1 MRGVR
6 AFLVLIVLLAGCSG
20 TGDTGETAA
29 PTSTAS
35 PTTTQTAAAGEID
48 ASFDVG
54 GHKLHLTCQG
64 SGSPTVV
71 YLHGL
76 SHAPGDASGAS
87 AASLPSLISAKYRF
101 CGYDRANTG
110 SSDKVPGPL
119 TGKTSVADL
128 HRLLQAA
135 QIKPPYVLLGASFG
149 GLIAYIYADTYP
161 KEVTGMLLLDAA
173 FPDELD
179 LERYFPKDERA
190 THDEWQDMEE
200 QIDELG
206 AYQDAYALIGK
217 EPAIPVTYLRAT
229 QSELWSGPAAFEAAV
244 PKAIAKYIDR
254 FSPGV
259 VREVESPHYMEA
271 AVPDRIVQELGKVI
285 ASS

>member
-1 MRGVR
+1 MMRRVI
-6 AFLVLIVLLAGCSG
+6 AMMVLTVLLASCSG
-20 TGDTGETAA
+20 AGDDGST
-29 PTSTAS
+29 TAS
-35 PTTTQTAAAGEID
+35 PTTTPAAAGEID
-48 ASFDVG
+48 ATFDVG
-54 GHKLHLTCQG
+54 GHKLHLNCQG

-87 AASLPSLISAKYRF
+87 AGQLPSLVAAKHRF

-110 SSDKVPGPL
+110 SSDKVTGPL

-135 QIKPPYVLLGASFG
+135 QIRPPYVLLGASFG
-149 GLIAYIYADTYP
+149 GLVAYIYAVTYP

-173 FPDELD
+173 FPDEFA
-179 LERYFPKDERA
+179 LERLFPEDERL

-206 AYQDAYALIGK
+206 AYQEAYALIGK

-229 QSELWSGPAAFEAAV
+229 QSDLWTGPPAYEAAV
-244 PKAIAKYIDR
+244 PKSIARYIDR
-254 FSPGV
+254 FTPGV
-259 VREVESPHYMEA
+259 VRDVESPHYMEA
-271 AVPDRIVQELGKVI
+271 AVPDRIVQELDKVI
-285 ASS
+285 VSP

>member
-1 MRGVR
+1 MMRR
-6 AFLVLIVLLAGCSG
+6 LVAMMVLTVVLASCSG
-20 TGDTGETAA
+20 ADDDGSAA
-29 PTSTAS
+29 PSPTSS
-35 PTTTQTAAAGEID
+35 PTTTQAAGAID
-48 ASFDVG
+48 ATFDVG
-54 GHKLHLTCQG
+54 GHKLHLYCEGT
-64 SGSPTVV
+64 GSPTVV

-87 AASLPSLISAKYRF
+87 AGQLPSLVSTKQRF

-149 GLIAYIYADTYP
+149 GLVAYSYAVTYP
-161 KEVTGMLLLDAA
+161 KEVTGMVLLDAA
-173 FPDELD
+173 FPDEFA
-179 LERYFPKDERA
+179 LERLFPKDERL
-190 THDEWQDMEE
+190 THDQWQDMEE

-206 AYQDAYALIGK
+206 AYQEAYALIGK

-229 QSELWSGPAAFEAAV
+229 QSDLWTGPPAYEAAV
-244 PKAIAKYIDR
+244 PKAIARYIDR

-271 AVPDRIVQELGKVI
+271 AVPDRIVQELDKVI
-285 ASS
+285 ANP

>member
-6 AFLVLIVLLAGCSG
+6 AVLVLMVLLAGCSG
-20 TGDTGETAA
+20 TGDTAA
-29 PTSTAS
+29 PTSTSS

-54 GHKLHLTCQG
+54 GHKLHLYCQG
-64 SGSPTVV
+64 TGSPTVV

-87 AASLPSLISAKYRF
+87 AASLPSLISAKHRF

-128 HRLLQAA
+128 HRLLHAA

-149 GLIAYIYADTYP
+149 GLIAYIYAVTYP
-161 KEVTGMLLLDAA
+161 KEVTGMLLLDAG

-179 LERYFPKDERA
+179 LERYFPEDERA
-190 THDEWQDMEE
+190 THDEWQGMEE

-229 QSELWSGPAAFEAAV
+229 QSVLTGPPAFKSAF

-254 FSPGV
+254 FSPGL

>member
-6 AFLVLIVLLAGCSG
+6 ASLVLIVLLAGCSG

-35 PTTTQTAAAGEID
+35 LTTTQTAAAGE
-48 ASFDVG
+48 
-54 GHKLHLTCQG
+54 
-64 SGSPTVV
+64 
-71 YLHGL
+71 
-76 SHAPGDASGAS
+76 
-87 AASLPSLISAKYRF
+87 
-101 CGYDRANTG
+101 
-110 SSDKVPGPL
+110 
-119 TGKTSVADL
+119 
-128 HRLLQAA
+128 
-135 QIKPPYVLLGASFG
+135 
-149 GLIAYIYADTYP
+149 
-161 KEVTGMLLLDAA
+161 
-173 FPDELD
+173 
-179 LERYFPKDERA
+179 
-190 THDEWQDMEE
+190 DEWQDMEE

-229 QSELWSGPAAFEAAV
+229 QSDLWTGPPAYAAAV
-244 PKAIAKYIDR
+244 PNSIAKYIDR

-285 ASS
+285 AGS

>member
-1 MRGVR
+1 MMRR
-6 AFLVLIVLLAGCSG
+6 LVAMMVLTVVLASCSG
-20 TGDTGETAA
+20 AGDDGSAA
-29 PTSTAS
+29 PSPTSS
-35 PTTTQTAAAGEID
+35 PTTTQAAGAID
-48 ASFDVG
+48 ATFDVG
-54 GHKLHLTCQG
+54 GHKLHLYCEGT
-64 SGSPTVV
+64 GSPTVV

-87 AASLPSLISAKYRF
+87 AGQLPSLVSIKQRF

-128 HRLLQAA
+128 HQLLQAA

-149 GLIAYIYADTYP
+149 GLVAYIYAVTYP
-161 KEVTGMLLLDAA
+161 KEVTGMVLLDAA
-173 FPDELD
+173 FPDELA
-179 LERYFPKDERA
+179 LERLFPKDERL

-206 AYQDAYALIGK
+206 AYQEAYALIGK

-229 QSELWSGPAAFEAAV
+229 QSDLWTGPPAYEAAV
-244 PKAIAKYIDR
+244 PKAIARYIDR
-254 FSPGV
+254 FAPGV

-271 AVPDRIVQELGKVI
+271 AVPDRIVQELDKVI
-285 ASS
+285 ANP